1 MTNKLHHIWYLLDES
16 GSMGIHQHTLPKV
29 MDAQIRNLAED
40 SKNHPGEETRVSV
53 FGFSSKGGHANG
65 KPLPDYEC
73 MLYDMDVLHVPS
85 IEGMYRII
93 HGTALCDAMI
103 QLIGDIRLVPEKYGE
118 HFHLVYLL
126 SDGEELHSTWE
137 GRAALP
143 KLIAGLPGNITI
155 AGFVPSVTAKHYLTR
170 HGFSPGNIEIW
181 DPSKADAPAEV
192 GVAMAASTSGY
203 MSMTRSGGGTSTQ
216 NLFSMAAP
224 KAGDLKKALTPL
236 TPGSYYF
243 EEITAADLSRI
254 ENGRIDQ
261 FMSLKTGKPYI
272 PGRAYYEMI
281 SRVRIQ
287 HYKTLAVA
295 ILDKPANTEIVCTG
309 ANARQLLGLPDD
321 GQTDVRVSP
330 GNWNSKGY
338 KVYILSAS
346 SNRKLVPGTRL
357 LVMR

>member
-16 GSMGIHQHTLPKV
+16 TSMGIHQHTLPKV
-29 MDAQIRNLAED
+29 MDAQIASLAED

-53 FGFSSKGGHANG
+53 FGFSSPGRGGYPA
-65 KPLPDYEC
+65 YEC

-93 HGTALCDAMI
+93 HGTALCDAMVR
-103 QLIGDIRLVPEKYGE
+103 LIGDLRMVPEKYGE

-126 SDGEELHSTWE
+126 SDGEELHSSSQ
-137 GRAALP
+137 GRMELP
-143 KLIAGLPGNITI
+143 NLIAKLPPNITI
-155 AGFVPSVTAKHYLTR
+155 AAFVPSVTAKHYLTR
-170 HGFSPGNIEIW
+170 YGFPPGNIEIW

-192 GVAMAASTSGY
+192 GVAMTASTSGY
-203 MSMTRSGGGTSTQ
+203 MSMTRSGAAAGTQ

-224 KAGDLKKALTPL
+224 QASTLKKALTPL

-243 EEITAADLSRI
+243 ENVTAQDLAQI

-261 FMSLKTGKPYI
+261 FMQLKTGKPYI
-272 PGRAYYEMI
+272 PGRCYYEMI

-295 ILDKPANTEIVCTG
+295 VWDKPTNTEVVYTG
-309 ANARQLLGLPDD
+309 ASVRQLLGLPDD
-321 GQTDVRVSP
+321 GQTDVRVNP

-338 KVYILSAS
+338 KVYILSTS
-346 SNRKLVPGTRL
+346 SNRKLTPGTRL